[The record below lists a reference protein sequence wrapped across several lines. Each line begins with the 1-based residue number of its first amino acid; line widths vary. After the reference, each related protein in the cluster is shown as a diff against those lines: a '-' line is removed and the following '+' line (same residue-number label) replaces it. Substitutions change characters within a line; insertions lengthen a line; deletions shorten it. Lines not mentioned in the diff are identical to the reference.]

1 MIMLLAL
8 PIIAAVALAHRY
20 LRLYAPSNL
29 LIRRV
34 RASRPTMSTF
44 AAMLTVA
51 AGLIVGTKVLS
62 DAVAAGAPGWLN
74 LVVLV
79 LAVGRDQDRID
90 RDHRPRPTG
99 IAGCEDDGW
108 AACQSGLQGHTHRV
122 VLALSPDRP
131 ARRGNPD
138 PVIDGRRES
147 AGWKCA

>member
-29 LIRRV
+29 PIRRV
-34 RASRPTMSTF
+34 RASWPTMSTF

-79 LAVGRDQDRID
+79 LAWDAIKIGS
-90 RDHRPRPTG
+90 
-99 IAGCEDDGW
+99 IAI
-108 AACQSGLQGHTHRV
+108 TV
-122 VLALSPDRP
+122 P
-131 ARRGNPD
+131 ARRALLA
-138 PVIDGRRES
+138 VKTTDGRPVSQDSRGIRTVS
-147 AGWKCA
+147 SWPCLQTDPPGGVTPIQ